1 MMKSRFLKELVFVIL
16 LSLLGVYIVNYFLG
30 EYAEWNL
37 AYIGIILFSI
47 LSILIHFFGK
57 LSLKSANK
65 YGFIRLIM
73 GNVMF
78 KIIACFGVVG
88 VYFKLYAPDNKYF
101 LLPFLLVY
109 LIFTIFETYFLLKQ
123 SAVKKK

>member
-1 MMKSRFLKELVFVIL
+1 
-16 LSLLGVYIVNYFLG
+16 
-30 EYAEWNL
+30 
-37 AYIGIILFSI
+37 
-47 LSILIHFFGK
+47 
-57 LSLKSANK
+57 
-65 YGFIRLIM
+65 M

-88 VYFKLYAPDNKYF
+88 VYYKLYKPTDKYF

-123 SAVKKK
+123 SDRKKGKSA